1 MAGMNPRRTRDNSTV
16 PRFYAFFLAQ
26 RRESTTLTSPFI
38 SLAMFPFQFR
48 PRLPAQIRINRIP
61 EQSRIRRMLSR
72 RNRYCA
78 PSLRI
83 NSRSPNIAVRHV
95 DKPRERPRR
104 RMIVHPAPQ
113 PRPYHLVRLPIP
125 SLPKWNAKQALC
137 LRVQLVQT
145 LDIHLLP
152 FARRRPNK
160 KIQKLRRPG
169 IQRSGVALQRRHQHL
184 GESAQCRRLQRIEEP
199 PLASSHRIG
208 NQRRHGQRLRIQQ
221 PAHPR
226 HRSRRSCHRRRRAR
240 RHRCCRRSR
249 CLLPHRTLHRGRCR
263 QYALHKIAS
272 THGYLS
278 LLRRLK
284 AARSNCKPRPT
295 STCGCKRSPV
305 PHSCALFWRKGAKP
319 QPSTIPFTS
328 RTHL

>member
-160 KIQKLRRPG
+160 KIQKFRRSG
-169 IQRSGVALQRRHQHL
+169 IQRSGVALQRRHQNL
-184 GESAQCRRLQRIEEP
+184 RKSAQRRSLLCVEESALTR
-199 PLASSHRIG
+199 SHRIR
-208 NQRRHGQRLRIQQ
+208 NQRSHRQRLCIQQ
-221 PAHPR
+221 SAHPR
-226 HRSRRSCHRRRRAR
+226 YRSRRSCHRRRRAR
-240 RHRCCRRSR
+240 RHRSRRGR
-249 CLLPHRTLHRGRCR
+249 CLLPHRTLHGCRCR

-284 AARSNCKPRPT
+284 ATRSNCKPRPT
-295 STCGCKRSPV
+295 STCGCNRSPV
-305 PHSCALFWRKGAKP
+305 PHSYALFWRKGGKP